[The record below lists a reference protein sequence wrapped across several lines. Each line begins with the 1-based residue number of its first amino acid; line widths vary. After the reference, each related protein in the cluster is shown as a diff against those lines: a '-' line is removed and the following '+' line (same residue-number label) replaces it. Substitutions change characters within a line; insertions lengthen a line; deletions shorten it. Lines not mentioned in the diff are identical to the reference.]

1 MVGFKSDI
9 VQWVSKVG
17 ERLEQVPIVSAKIL
31 LDDVRIPVK
40 QGGNMPVLTGNL
52 RNSADVSFTG
62 SRAADKILDPDN
74 PLPDPTSRLHVKLEK
89 ARIGQTI
96 SIFFRAIYGPR
107 MELKY
112 AFVRLSGQK
121 WPQIV
126 DQAVARIRKFTP

>member
-17 ERLEQVPIVSAKIL
+17 NRLEQVPIVSSKIL
-31 LDDVRIPVK
+31 LHDVRIPVK
-40 QGGNMPVLTGNL
+40 EGGNMPVLTGNL
-52 RNSADVSFTG
+52 RNSVEVSFTG
-62 SRAADKILDPDN
+62 ARAADKILDPKN
-74 PLPDPTSRLHVKLEK
+74 PLIDPTSRLHVKLEN

-112 AFVRLSGQK
+112 AFVRLSGQR
-121 WPQIV
+121 WSQLV
-126 DQAVARIRKFTP
+126 DQAVARVRKFTP